1 MAHVKPRLRL
11 GFGLRLASLF
21 ILETVRFL
29 NGALGDVVEGYV
41 MEGKAEAMCHIR
53 VFEKGYRQLQYQ
65 ENIVL
70 CFSALDGLFL
80 FCFSKLGL
88 VSPKASKG

>member
-29 NGALGDVVEGYV
+29 NGALGDVV
-41 MEGKAEAMCHIR
+41 EGKAEAMCHIR